1 MDGGVLL
8 SNCSYRLSSFKYQP
22 KNKEREDALAKRLT
36 ESEENWAAATREALK
51 GMGAQ
56 VLNFPIKCPVQA
68 CGKVI
73 WKYNLIPHLLDT
85 TNGIHP
91 VPGGSRCQPWRQR
104 GKVLLLKVHEI
115 ISSPSS
121 RVHGRSS
128 RDLKPEAVEEAAGL
142 LGEVRGILRDQPNME
157 DGLRVAFCLEE
168 IVSESKSAI
177 SYYHSKK
184 GPHVNRKSAPKRG
197 SSSTEE
203 GTADRASSAAAG
215 GGDAGESGEEDEE
228 EDELESEKVAGGKR
242 AGGDQG
248 VRSGGKR
255 RK

>member
-1 MDGGVLL
+1 MT
-8 SNCSYRLSSFKYQP
+8 
-22 KNKEREDALAKRLT
+22 EDAAPAASTKPVFSVEQAAAQILRNDEIWSNTTLT
-36 ESEENWAAATREALK
+36 YSFYDFGPYAGEADGFTAMTAEQQAATREALK

-121 RVHGRSS
+121 RVHGRSL

-142 LGEVRGILRDQPNME
+142 LGEVRGILRDQTNME

-168 IVSESKSAI
+168 IV
-177 SYYHSKK
+177 
-184 GPHVNRKSAPKRG
+184 
-197 SSSTEE
+197 
-203 GTADRASSAAAG
+203 
-215 GGDAGESGEEDEE
+215 
-228 EDELESEKVAGGKR
+228 
-242 AGGDQG
+242 
-248 VRSGGKR
+248 
-255 RK
+255 